1 MDWRLMAASAV
12 VILIAVAHS
21 ALGERRIL
29 GPLLKRMTDFGP
41 QDQTQFVRLTLRF
54 AWHLTSLFLLGCA
67 AILGVVAFYPLDV
80 IGLLVIETIGALFIA
95 SAAITASYSA
105 GRHAAWPLFA
115 LAGLLC
121 WWVAAWHEGGSPVA
135 VTARPV
141 GLAVSAILLLAA
153 ATHAYWAA
161 RGPHGLAAV
170 VPDRGG
176 KPLFRPGRIGTALVA
191 FALLAAALLVA
202 EQTLGFMP
210 AVSSSS
216 TAVGCWIL
224 AVLLLLRT
232 VGDFRYVGLFKRV
245 KDTVFAYWDTAA
257 YTPLC
262 LLLGVATVFIAR

>member
-1 MDWRLMAASAV
+1 MESQMDWRLMAASAV

-135 VTARPV
+135 V
-141 GLAVSAILLLAA
+141 SAILLLAA
-153 ATHAYWAA
+153 ATHAYWASG
-161 RGPHGLAAV
+161 GPYGLSAV

-176 KPLFRPGRIGTALVA
+176 KLLFRLGRIGTALLA
-191 FALLAAALLVA
+191 FGLLAAALLVA

-224 AVLLLLRT
+224 AALLLLRT

-245 KDTVFAYWDTAA
+245 KDTAFAYWDTAA